1 MMDPKVTGAFI
12 AECRKEKS
20 ITQKELGEMLY
31 VTDRAVSKWE
41 TGRAFPNVTLLE
53 SLGEAL
59 GVSVNEL
66 LAGKRITP
74 EEYRKEADE
83 MLLVSLGKKH
93 FLGLEIAFQVLELI
107 SGIWILLPI
116 MILKEDFSLLAP
128 VNLVCWGIALVMSR
142 ILHYID
148 RAVPG
153 RSFRKS
159 NIPIQTT
166 SAIVTFLLIQ
176 FSVNRESVKFLALE
190 YPGRLV
196 GMLLGGC
203 IVVGVGV
210 AYGTKW
216 RRGEE

>member
-1 MMDPKVTGAFI
+1 MMDPRVTGAFI
-12 AECRKEKS
+12 AECRKEKN
-20 ITQKELGEMLY
+20 ITQKELGELLY

-83 MLLVSLGKKH
+83 MLLASLGKKH

-128 VNLVCWGIALVMSR
+128 INLVCWGMALVMSH

-148 RAVPG
+148 KAVPA

-159 NIPIQTT
+159 NIPIRVVSQI
-166 SAIVTFLLIQ
+166 AVFILVLVPQ
-176 FSVNRESVKFLALE
+176 WKSVKYLALE
-190 YPGRLV
+190 APGCLI
-196 GMLLGGC
+196 GILLGG
-203 IVVGVGV
+203 VVLVGLS
-210 AYGTKW
+210 AAFPINQFGN
-216 RRGEE
+216 EE